1 MGPYDGDGGPPGL
14 KYPLVCGTL
23 HSPTNYK
30 KLKLME
36 GNNANEFRLHIPR
49 DKRRCPPI
57 SVISY
62 GNILKML

>member
-36 GNNANEFRLHIPR
+36 GNNANEFSFTYSTRQEKMPSHQC
-49 DKRRCPPI
+49 DK
-57 SVISY
+57 
-62 GNILKML
+62 LW